1 MGGPRKKSARGVG
14 GTANARG
21 SLRVPPDL
29 RAFRF
34 RLASED
40 FALISFDPRGA
51 ERTAVRLD
59 ALSPSQRQIA
69 ELAAKGWS
77 NAKIANARA
86 TSIRTVENQIA
97 DVYRKLG
104 LRSRRGLAALGL
116 AANGGGP
123 HG

>member
-1 MGGPRKKSARGVG
+1 MAGPKRGGLHRRRRAADVRVH
-14 GTANARG
+14 
-21 SLRVPPDL
+21 LRVPPGL

-34 RLASED
+34 RLGSED
-40 FALISFDPRGA
+40 FALLSFDLVAAGRHVAG
-51 ERTAVRLD
+51 LD
-59 ALSPSQRQIA
+59 SLSPSQRQVA

-77 NAKIANARA
+77 NAEIARARA

-97 DVYRKLG
+97 DAYRKLG

-116 AANGGGP
+116 GAGGRS